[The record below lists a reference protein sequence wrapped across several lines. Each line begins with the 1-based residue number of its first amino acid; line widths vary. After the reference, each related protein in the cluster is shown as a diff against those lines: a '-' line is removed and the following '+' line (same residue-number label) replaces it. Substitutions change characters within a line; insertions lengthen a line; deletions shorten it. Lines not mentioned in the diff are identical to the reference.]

1 MGNDRF
7 WNCSEKPHNLI
18 IDTILNRRE
27 SKVFTTE
34 DVEYIIDEAQI
45 LGFDYI
51 IDAFKSGDN
60 ARIREALCR
69 YVDSIHP
76 YIDSRKFDE
85 EHSDIKDFI
94 NTVKWVPLG
103 GILYDRWE

>member
-1 MGNDRF
+1 M
-7 WNCSEKPHNLI
+7 I
-18 IDTILNRRE
+18 IDAILNRRE

-34 DVEYIIDEAQI
+34 DVEYIIDDAKV

-69 YVDSIHP
+69 YVDSIRP
-76 YIDSRKFDE
+76 YIDSRKFD
-85 EHSDIKDFI
+85 SDIKDFI

-103 GILYDRWE
+103 GIIYDRWE